1 MLELSTRA
9 GRWWAT
15 LASLT
20 LAVALSMAGCG
31 NETFP
36 DIDRV
41 PDSIS
46 REPVYYPQCPG
57 LNREWLQEPTGL
69 HEADK
74 EVHTLALQWLSDG
87 SGVLFTNGTRLYT
100 AAADQPG
107 LQLLHDA
114 AGEIAVETTGG
125 DTLGRSSTGTFY
137 RSDLTDDSEVT
148 SDGPVR
154 FAAERLTA
162 ASIAADGSKIAVA
175 VCRKPAEG
183 QTYGG
188 LAEGGLDVPAGRI
201 WIAISRDLHEII
213 VWHRGRGTTERL
225 AIGSRPTWSPDGQRL
240 AFLSLYDYTTGAR
253 AGLRLYVLDINDG
266 QVWEVAHS
274 AFGAPQWSPDGGRIA
289 FVHGQGPMRAAFT
302 PGNVLRVVK
311 ADGVH
316 GSQVEVAVD
325 VVSDPAWS
333 PDGRRLAFA
342 KADGDDVALYTMAAD
357 GADLQRIATV
367 VEGWRSDGA
376 PVWRPT
382 YAWVALVAWSPDGAH
397 LLHTCGAHVCVVKA
411 DGTPVGQSP
420 VALPNGSLAAWSPDG
435 TRIAVGTVGLNRS
448 SVSVR
453 SGRQVVLYT
462 MAPDGTDEQVLVAAD
477 PYARKRLIAVEAE
490 ERP

>member
-9 GRWWAT
+9 GRWRAS

-41 PDSIS
+41 PDAMS
-46 REPVYYPQCPG
+46 RKPMVYPQCPG

-69 HEADK
+69 HEPDK
-74 EVHTLALQWLSDG
+74 EVHTLELQWLPDG

-100 AAADQPG
+100 AAADPPG

-125 DTLGRSSTGTFY
+125 DWTGRGITGALY

-162 ASIAADGSKIAVA
+162 ASIAADGSRIAVA

-183 QTYGG
+183 QTYGA
-188 LAEGGLDVPAGRI
+188 LAEGDLDVPAGTI
-201 WIAISRDLHEII
+201 WIAIIRDLHEII

-225 AIGSRPTWSPDGQRL
+225 AIGGRPTWSPDGQRL
-240 AFLSLYDYTTGAR
+240 AFLSYYDHTTGAR
-253 AGLRLYVLDINDG
+253 DGVRLNVLDINDG

-302 PGNVLRVVK
+302 PGNVLRVVT

-342 KADGDDVALYTMAAD
+342 KADGDDVALFTMAAD

-367 VEGWRSDGA
+367 EIRRPYRA
-376 PVWRPT
+376 PWRPT
-382 YAWVALVAWSPDGAH
+382 YAWVPLVAWSPDGAH
-397 LLHTCGAHVCVVKA
+397 VLYTCGAHVCVVTT

-420 VALPNGSLAAWSPDG
+420 VPLPNGSLAAWSPDG

-462 MAPDGTDEQVLVAAD
+462 MAPDGSEARVLVAAD
-477 PYARKRLIAVEAE
+477 PNARERLIAVEAE

>member
-9 GRWWAT
+9 GRWRAT

-41 PDSIS
+41 PDSTS
-46 REPVYYPQCPG
+46 RAPELYPQCPG
-57 LNREWLQEPTGL
+57 LNRKWLQEPTGL
-69 HEADK
+69 HEPDK
-74 EVHTLALQWLSDG
+74 EVHTLALQWLPDG
-87 SGVLFTNGTRLYT
+87 SGVLFTNGTRLYA
-100 AAADQPG
+100 AAADPPG

-125 DTLGRSSTGTFY
+125 DWTGRGITGALY
-137 RSDLTDDSEVT
+137 RSDLTDDSEVA

-162 ASIAADGSKIAVA
+162 ASIAADGSRIAVA

-183 QTYGG
+183 QTYGA
-188 LAEGGLDVPAGRI
+188 LAEGDLDVPAGTI
-201 WIAISRDLHEII
+201 WIAIIRDLHEII
-213 VWHRGRGTTERL
+213 VWHRGRETTERL
-225 AIGSRPTWSPDGQRL
+225 AIGGRPTWSPDGQRL
-240 AFLSLYDYTTGAR
+240 AFLSYYDYSTGAR
-253 AGLRLYVLDINDG
+253 DGVRLNVLDINDG
-266 QVWEVAHS
+266 QVSEVARS
-274 AFGAPQWSPDGGRIA
+274 AYGAPQWSPDGGRIA
-289 FVHGQGPMRAAFT
+289 FVHVQGPERAEDAPAT
-302 PGNVLRVVK
+302 VLRVVT

-357 GADLQRIATV
+357 GADVQRIATV
-367 VEGWRSDGA
+367 VEGWRTVRRLVSDGGVVA
-376 PVWRPT
+376 GRGARVVHLRGARLRRHDRR
-382 YAWVALVAWSPDGAH
+382 YACRAIARASAQRKPGGLVAGRHADCGGDGGPEPVVRFSPFGRR
-397 LLHTCGAHVCVVKA
+397 
-411 DGTPVGQSP
+411 
-420 VALPNGSLAAWSPDG
+420 GSAVHHG
-435 TRIAVGTVGLNRS
+435 TRWQRRAGAGGGGPQCPRAVDC
-448 SVSVR
+448 
-453 SGRQVVLYT
+453 GR
-462 MAPDGTDEQVLVAAD
+462 G
-477 PYARKRLIAVEAE
+477 
-490 ERP
+490 

>member
-9 GRWWAT
+9 GRWRAT

-31 NETFP
+31 NETISP
-36 DIDRV
+36 DISRG

-46 REPVYYPQCPG
+46 REWVVYPQCPG
-57 LNREWLQEPTGL
+57 LNREWLQEPTRL
-69 HEADK
+69 HEPDK
-74 EVHTLALQWLSDG
+74 EIHTLALQWLPDG

-100 AAADQPG
+100 AAADPPG

-125 DTLGRSSTGTFY
+125 DTFGRSRYGIFY

-148 SDGPVR
+148 SEGPVR
-154 FAAERLTA
+154 FVAERLTA
-162 ASIAADGSKIAVA
+162 ASIAADGSRIAVA

-183 QTYGG
+183 QTYGA
-188 LAEGGLDVPAGRI
+188 LAEGGLDVPAGTI
-201 WIAISRDLHEII
+201 WIAIRHDLHEII

-225 AIGSRPTWSPDGQRL
+225 AIGGRPTWSPDGQRL
-240 AFLSLYDYTTGAR
+240 AFLSYYDHSTGALT
-253 AGLRLYVLDINDG
+253 GSRLYVLDINDG
-266 QVWEVAHS
+266 QVSEVARS
-274 AFGAPQWSPDGGRIA
+274 AYGAPQWSPDGGRIA
-289 FVHGQGPMRAAFT
+289 FVRVQEPERAEDAPAT
-302 PGNVLRVVK
+302 VLRVVT

-342 KADGDDVALYTMAAD
+342 KADGDDVALYTMSAD
-357 GADLQRIATV
+357 GADVQRIATV
-367 VEGWRSDGA
+367 VEGWPGRGA
-376 PVWRPT
+376 WFPT
-382 YAWVALVAWSPDGAH
+382 VAWSPDGAH
-397 LLHTCGAHVCVVKA
+397 VLYTCGAHVCVVKT

-420 VALPNGSLAAWSPDG
+420 VPLPNGSLAAWSPDG
-435 TRIAVGTVGLNRS
+435 TRIAVGTVGLNWAS
-448 SVSVR
+448 ASAR
-453 SGRQVVLYT
+453 SGGEVVLYT
-462 MAPDGTDEQVLVAAD
+462 MAPDGSDARVLVAAD
-477 PYARKRLIAVEAE
+477 PDARERLIAVEAE